1 MMIILVLMIA
11 RCAGFL
17 LTGCK
22 WNISNTICPGIC
34 TTPKKSSDWAWQ
46 KNLEQNWWE
55 AMWCFGWCVFRTLF
69 MWCPPQTKE
78 RCRSFKLWTNVRD
91 PDLEMQWF
99 QRFLRIGTQL
109 ASSYS
114 PGSFASQPWGQSCKN
129 CSPQHREWNQ
139 AHRTPEKS
147 HQRETLS
154 HFAGSFCWCC
164 SGHVFH
170 INEHCVSHAHLPF
183 FLTQEPEQTSTCMD
197 ELQSWLSIVYY
208 IVILYL
214 KTELDC
220 YNTTYIVIYI
230 YDYMI

>member
-1 MMIILVLMIA
+1 MHRFFHITFTSWDWPGRCSCLV
-11 RCAGFL
+11 FL
-17 LTGCK
+17 Y
-22 WNISNTICPGIC
+22 WSI
-34 TTPKKSSDWAWQ
+34 KS
-46 KNLEQNWWE
+46 
-55 AMWCFGWCVFRTLF
+55 
-69 MWCPPQTKE
+69 TKTE
-78 RCRSFKLWTNVRD
+78 LWVMFTFKLWTNVRD

-170 INEHCVSHAHLPF
+170 INEHCFSHAHLAF
-183 FLTQEPEQTSTCMD
+183 FFDTRTGTGTDINVHGWTPVMAIYSLYRDTVSQNGTRL
-197 ELQSWLSIVYY
+197 LQYY
-208 IVILYL
+208 I
-214 KTELDC
+214 
-220 YNTTYIVIYI
+220 YIIIYI
-230 YDYMI
+230 FMIIWYKLI